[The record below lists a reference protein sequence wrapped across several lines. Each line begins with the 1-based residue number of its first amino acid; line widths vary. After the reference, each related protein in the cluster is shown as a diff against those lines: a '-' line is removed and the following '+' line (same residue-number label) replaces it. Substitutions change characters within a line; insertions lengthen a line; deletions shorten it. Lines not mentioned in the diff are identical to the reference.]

1 MKPSEAIAEAIDRIG
16 IIVLAS
22 MSFLPMIGKGNLFRL
37 VLMLGL
43 LCWQIAQG
51 RFKILSEIKRILIMM
66 VASAIIPA
74 VVVFVF
80 EGGINFDFWIHEFTR
95 ILFYCML
102 IPVVYNYRSTPEFIF
117 KVCVVVLVVNCGI
130 QFMQWRGIGN
140 INGWIYEY
148 YAPKDKKFTH
158 LMLATYLGRS
168 FRAGS
173 IFLNPNV
180 CMVIPCTI
188 LGVIIQRNSIKY
200 SIWNYLWILVALFSI
215 LLTGSR
221 TAFLLSMIIVGF
233 CTWKDKKIGKI
244 KWLLP
249 IILVLGLWMNA
260 SSLENFRAFDIESA
274 MQGSG
279 STKINGIVIYM
290 RITNLIYMITG
301 CCGSRLVFG
310 LDNEWGYIYMFYGL
324 LGLTWYVSLLK
335 LILRNKPLFPLQ
347 SIATIL
353 VICLIACTASVI
365 LCMPVCSFF
374 CVVALTKY
382 YNQT

>member
-1 MKPSEAIAEAIDRIG
+1 
-16 IIVLAS
+16 
-22 MSFLPMIGKGNLFRL
+22 
-37 VLMLGL
+37 
-43 LCWQIAQG
+43 
-51 RFKILSEIKRILIMM
+51 MM